1 MISINEDRK
10 KLMDDILTL
19 QQKELEA
26 CDDLRAIYISMLNH
40 HNHHNDHSCTEKG
53 VDIRVGDICYIDFG
67 NAFIEEIGFQHF
79 GLILSL
85 CKNKAYVVP
94 MSGNERAYAQAYSKD
109 NLNGKKHLMRLEKV
123 GRMKKRSVLFINDSK
138 WINTARVIDVKGHLK
153 RDSPVFQEIMTRVK
167 DMIS

>member
-1 MISINEDRK
+1 MIPISEDK
-10 KLMDDILTL
+10 DTLIHDILTL
-19 QQKELEA
+19 QREELET
-26 CDDLRAIYISMLNH
+26 CDDLRALYISMLNH
-40 HNHHNDHSCTEKG
+40 RDRHNDHSCTEKG

-85 CKNKAYVVP
+85 YKNKAYVVP

-109 NLNGKKHLMRLEKV
+109 TPNGKRHLMRLEKV
-123 GRMKKRSVLFINDSK
+123 GRMKKRSVLFMNDSK

-153 RDSPVFQEIMTRVK
+153 RESQVFQEIMTRVK